1 MLDLI
6 FVLLIL
12 TGFVFLGSG
21 RLQFSIRTLAGQ
33 GILLGLIPLLGSWPG
48 LWGRIS
54 ALAILSLAIK
64 GFALPYFLMRA
75 MNKSKVLHEDNPFV
89 GFTASMVMGIVCLGG
104 SFWLASRLPFLDSTQ
119 PKMAVAVSLFNV
131 FVGLFVIISR
141 RKALTQVLG
150 YLVMENGVYIFGVAF
165 AVNVPLLVELG
176 VLLDVFVAVFV
187 MGIMIFHISKS
198 FDHID
203 TDQLSSLVG

>member
-21 RLQFSIRTLAGQ
+21 RLQFGIRTLAVQ
-33 GILLGLIPLLGSWPG
+33 GILLGLIPLLANWDSLG
-48 LWGRIS
+48 GR
-54 ALAILSLAIK
+54 ALLLAILSLIIK
-64 GFALPYFLMRA
+64 GLALPYFLTRA
-75 MNKSKVLHEDNPFV
+75 MLKSKVLHEDKPFV
-89 GFTASMVMGIVCLGG
+89 GFMPSMVIGIICLGG
-104 SFWLASRLPFLDSTQ
+104 SFWLASRLPFVTTSQ
-119 PKMAVAVSLFNV
+119 PQMAVAVSLFNV

-150 YLVMENGVYIFGVAF
+150 YLVMENGVYIFGVAL
-165 AVNVPLLVELG
+165 AVDVPLLVEFG